1 MTMISLPPNKIQ
13 LARLGLSDLGK
24 LSVLELASAER
35 VLVLAPHPDDES
47 LAAGGVIATLR
58 QDKPKSEIRVII
70 VTNGDASYTT
80 SFFHSPHG
88 FTTKHFQS
96 IALERQQESLSAL
109 MILGLAPSQIHFWGF
124 PDQGLL
130 QLRQKYWSRQES
142 YRSPTTGFCCA
153 EQAFNSLAF
162 QYNGMNLLR
171 LIQDQLMT
179 FRPTMI
185 IFPHPQDAHP
195 DHKTLALLTVF
206 ATGIQ
211 YIRQTSP
218 QMLAYMI
225 WSGNPLWMTGSFF
238 NENAKISF
246 PKSALPKEWKLFPLS
261 KSVQQK
267 KAVAL
272 TCYGSQNFAT
282 GQIVRAGT
290 KNPQELFEL
299 FAPIP
304 STPIAR

>member
-1 MTMISLPPNKIQ
+1 MTMSSLPSNKIQ

-24 LSVLELASAER
+24 LSVLELGTAER
-35 VLVLAPHPDDES
+35 ILVLAPHPDDES
-47 LAAGGVIATLR
+47 LAAGGVIASLR

-80 SFFHSPHG
+80 SFFHGSHG
-88 FTTKHFQS
+88 FTTRHFQS

-109 MILGLAPSQIHFWGF
+109 KILGLAPSQIHFWGF
-124 PDQGLL
+124 PDRGLL
-130 QLRQKYWSRQES
+130 QLRKKHWSRQES
-142 YRSPTTGFCCA
+142 YRSPTTGFCWS
-153 EQAFNSLAF
+153 EQAINSPSL
-162 QYNGMNLLR
+162 QYNGMNLLH
-171 LIQDQLMT
+171 LIQNQLMT

-185 IFPHPQDAHP
+185 IFPHPQDPHP

-211 YIRQTSP
+211 YIRQTAP
-218 QMLAYMI
+218 QMLAYMM
-225 WSGNPLWMTGSFF
+225 WSGNTFWMTGSFF
-238 NENAKISF
+238 NENTKTAF
-246 PKSALPKEWKLFPLS
+246 PKSALREEWKLFPLS

-282 GQIVRAGT
+282 GQILRAGT

-304 STPIAR
+304 PTP